1 MNSDWNQLKNGIKNR
16 LFTVRLIRIR
26 SARRSR
32 LRHRACQG
40 TLQRRNLWTLNK
52 KFK

>member
-1 MNSDWNQLKNGIKNR
+1 MNSDWNQLRNDIQNR
-16 LFTVRLIRIR
+16 LFTARLIRIR

-32 LRHRACQG
+32 LQHRVCQG

-52 KFK
+52 QFK